1 MSVFCTTDVKLDR
14 STLES
19 EEGKSEVT
27 EIEKKLKKQQI
38 DGTASR
44 KKA

>member
-1 MSVFCTTDVKLDR
+1 MSAFCTTDVFKLDR

-27 EIEKKLKKQQI
+27 EIEKEVEEA
-38 DGTASR
+38 TN
-44 KKA
+44 